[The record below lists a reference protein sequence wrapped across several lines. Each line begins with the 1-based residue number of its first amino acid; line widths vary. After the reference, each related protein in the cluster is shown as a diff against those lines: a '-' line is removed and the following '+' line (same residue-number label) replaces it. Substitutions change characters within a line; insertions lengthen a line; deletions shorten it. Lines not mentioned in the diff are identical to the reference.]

1 MLEGA
6 ATSPAGIR
14 FPERTA
20 ADILQSREPWSDWDD
35 LSREV
40 YCILGIPVDAI
51 DMPTALRAVENAA
64 AADKPFLISTPN
76 LNYLVTSQLDPEFRE
91 TLLLSDLC
99 PPDGMPIVWIAR
111 LLGLPI
117 KDRVAGSDM
126 IETLWGR
133 QHCVRQLQLFL
144 FGGAEGA
151 VEAAAKALNER
162 PGGLRCVG
170 SIYPGFGTIEDM
182 SRDDFIDR
190 INASRAD
197 FLLVALGAQ
206 KGQLWLR
213 RNHDRLRIPVR
224 THLGATVNFVAGNV
238 KRAPFIVRSFGLEWL
253 WRIKEEPHLW
263 RRYWNDGLS
272 LLGLMITRVLPL
284 ALGTRWHQLR
294 KPHSQELAIEPSQ
307 HDGTLILSLRGAA
320 MSRDAYE
327 AIAVFREALATNTKI
342 CINLSRTS
350 AIDARFL
357 GLLLMLKKRAIRQ
370 NVTVNF
376 VGASSSLRTLLR
388 RNGAGFLLAEDQR
401 E

>member
-1 MLEGA
+1 M
-6 ATSPAGIR
+6 R
-14 FPERTA
+14 FPEGTDA
-20 ADILQSREPWSDWDD
+20 GILQSREPCSDWDD

-126 IETLWGR
+126 VETLWGR
-133 QHCVRQLQLFL
+133 QHCERQLQLFL

-151 VEAAAKALNER
+151 AEAAAKALNQR

-170 SIYPGFGTIEDM
+170 SIYPGFGSIEDM

-224 THLGATVNFVAGNV
+224 THLGAVVNFVAGNV
-238 KRAPFIVRSFGLEWL
+238 KRAPFIVRSLGLEWL

-263 RRYWNDGLS
+263 RRYWNDGVS

-294 KPHSQELAIEPSQ
+294 KPHSPELAIEPSRE
-307 HDGTLILSLRGAA
+307 DGTLILSLRGAA
-320 MSRDAYE
+320 TGRDAYE
-327 AIAVFREALATNTKI
+327 AAAVFREALATNVKI
-342 CINLSRTS
+342 YINLSRTS

-370 NVTVNF
+370 NVSVNF
-376 VGASSSLRTLLR
+376 VGASSSLRTLFR